1 MSIKAVHIFF
11 ISMAV
16 FISASFGIWSLKFA
30 PVGDCVYWMMGMGSL
45 VFSAVLIIYGLS
57 FYKKY
62 FSL

>member
-11 ISMAV
+11 ISVAV

-30 PVGDCVYWMMGMGSL
+30 PVGDCIYWMMGIGSL
-45 VFSAVLIIYGLS
+45 VFSVALIIYGLN
-57 FYKKY
+57 FYKKA